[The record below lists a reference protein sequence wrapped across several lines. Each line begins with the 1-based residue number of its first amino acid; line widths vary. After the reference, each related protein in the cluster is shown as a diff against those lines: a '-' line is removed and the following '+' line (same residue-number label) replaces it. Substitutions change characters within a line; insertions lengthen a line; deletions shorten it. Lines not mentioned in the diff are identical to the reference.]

1 MTAPLRPPQ
10 GLLGRALA
18 TLDPGYFAWV
28 MASGIVSVGTSLL
41 GYAVLSRVV
50 LGITIAA
57 FVVLAAAY
65 LARVVLYWPFFRQS
79 LRDPK
84 TAMAFF
90 TVVAGTDV
98 LAARLSMAGHP
109 LVTLALGAAA
119 VTVWLALT
127 YGLPFSIVVAAR
139 RAVLGE
145 INGTWLIWVV
155 ATQSVS
161 IVASAA
167 AATARPGALADQLPA
182 VAASFWGVGV
192 MLYIV
197 LVVAIFL
204 RLLLVEVTEAEMGPP
219 YWIAMGATAISTRAA
234 AGLLVLHT
242 PGARAF
248 VTSLRPFVLGFS
260 FVLWA
265 FGTWWVPLLVLFG
278 LWRYLA
284 RGYSKAYEP
293 RLWSVVFPLG
303 MYTVAS
309 YSLGKAAHYGF
320 LVSVAEVWVWVGVAA
335 WAAVSALM
343 LVALARAKQSGGE
356 PAPHAAGDTLS

>member
-1 MTAPLRPPQ
+1 VYVTDNPAPQATPLRPPE
-10 GLLGRALA
+10 GMLARALA

-28 MASGIVSVGTSLL
+28 MASGIVSVGTGLL

-50 LGITIAA
+50 LGVTIFAA
-57 FVVLAAAY
+57 VLLAFAY
-65 LARVVLYWPFFRQS
+65 SARAVYYRVPFRQS

-98 LAARLSMAGHP
+98 LATRVSMAGHP
-109 LVTLALGAAA
+109 LVTLVLG
-119 VTVWLALT
+119 TVGVVVWVALT

-145 INGTWLIWVV
+145 INGTWLVWVV

-167 AATARPGALADQLPA
+167 AGSARPGPLQDQLPA

-197 LVVAIFL
+197 LIVAIFL
-204 RLLLVEVTEAEMGPP
+204 RLLLVEVTEAEMGPA

-234 AGLLVLHT
+234 AGLLALHT
-242 PGARAF
+242 PGARAL
-248 VTSLRPFVLGFS
+248 VASLRSFVLGFS

-265 FGTWWVPLLVLFG
+265 FGTWWIPLLVLFG

-320 LVSVAEVWVWVGVAA
+320 LLAVAKVWLWVGVVA
-335 WAAVSALM
+335 WAVVSVLM
-343 LVALARAKQSGGE
+343 LAERLG
-356 PAPHAAGDTLS
+356 